1 VPEDELERR
10 RDLASDANWGERAGK
25 GFMAAGIDPGDRLGR
40 KNAYIDLLQKTA
52 LEEVLDLRGG
62 EAVLDFGCGS
72 GRLSYWLAPKVK
84 RVVGLEVTPGMIR
97 LAEENRTAPNV
108 EFLLYDGIHFP
119 AFRDAFDLVLSVGV
133 LQEMRG
139 EALRNILC
147 NLAGPLGPAGR
158 LCLIEQVSD
167 HPGVD
172 RPAVREYLEA
182 FRKAG
187 LEPVRH
193 YSIRSG
199 RGLCLYLIR
208 YGLVPPSLFPAL
220 ARREIRRTRG
230 RRGIVRYYR
239 DHLFLLQRVSRGG
252 SAGPGGTG

>member
-1 VPEDELERR
+1 
-10 RDLASDANWGERAGK
+10 LASDANWGERAGK

-52 LEEVLDLRGG
+52 LAEVLELKGG
-62 EAVLDFGCGS
+62 ETVLDFGCGS

-84 RVVGLEVTPGMIR
+84 KVVGLEVTPGMIR
-97 LAEENRTAPNV
+97 LAEANRTAPNV

-119 AFRDAFDLVLSVGV
+119 VFRDPFDLVLSVGV

-139 EALRNILC
+139 EALQKILLD
-147 NLAGPLGPAGR
+147 LAGTLGPAGR
-158 LCLIEQVSD
+158 LGLIEQISD

-172 RPAVREYLEA
+172 RPAVGEYLEA
-182 FRKAG
+182 FRKTG
-187 LEPVRH
+187 LEPLRD

-199 RGLCLYLIR
+199 RGLGLYLIR

-220 ARREIRRTRG
+220 AGREIRRTRD
-230 RRGIVRYYR
+230 RRGRVRYYR
-239 DHLFLLQRVSRGG
+239 DHLFLLRQIPPKGQGHRPN
-252 SAGPGGTG
+252 AI